1 MFPDLL
7 EIWFVGVCVWARL
20 RVTEAFVT
28 STCPPLSPG
37 CLDRLTPSHW
47 WLPSASH
54 VFPQDC
60 TSARKTR
67 GQIHSPVPQV
77 QLSNVMRRH
86 VAVEWRTWLS
96 NCVNMGGEEVG
107 AGKGHLR
114 PFHKLPNTFKPG
126 WDDTLTTTGVFS
138 LARPRKSCNFVLPL
152 HESVISLIG
161 RQNMW
166 LDYVASL
173 QAAKL
178 SLGQLQR

>member
-1 MFPDLL
+1 MQPNVS
-7 EIWFVGVCVWARL
+7 WFVGVCVCERVL

-86 VAVEWRTWLS
+86 VAHDCPIVWTWG
-96 NCVNMGGEEVG
+96 VGGVG

-114 PFHKLPNTFKPG
+114 PFHKLQNTFKPG

-152 HESVISLIG
+152 HKSVISLIG